1 MVSRGFLFIDVRVR
15 PGVAGKVAGI
25 FVGTEIEDVGTNLM
39 PLTDTAVRNAKPAAE
54 PYKLTDGGGMFLH
67 VHPNGSRYWR
77 MAYRI
82 AGKQKLFAIG
92 VYPDVSLADARQIR
106 EEAKKLVKG
115 GIDPVAERRR
125 AAKQNAD
132 DRANTFETIAREWHQ
147 TKRASWTASHAA
159 KILGSLEADIFPTL
173 GARSLIAISA
183 PELLEALRTIEKRG
197 ALEVAGRVLQRC
209 SAIFRYAIATGRGT
223 GNPAADL
230 RGALK
235 TPEKR
240 HYAALG
246 HTDLPEF
253 MQKLSAYDGDLQ
265 TRLALWLLAITFVR
279 TGELRAARWTE
290 FDLDGAEWRIPA
302 ERMKMREP
310 HIVPLSRQAVDT
322 LRKLEVISG
331 DGDYVFP
338 SRNGRGACIS
348 ENTVL
353 YALYRMGYHSRATGH
368 GFRATASTILNEMG
382 FQPDWIERQLAHA
395 ERNKVRAA
403 YNRAQYLSERRDMM
417 QVWADYLECAAS
429 GEKILPREF
438 RKLSAGRR

>member
-1 MVSRGFLFIDVRVR
+1 
-15 PGVAGKVAGI
+15 
-25 FVGTEIEDVGTNLM
+25 M
-39 PLTDTAVRNAKPAAE
+39 PLTDTAVRNAKPTAE
-54 PYKLTDGGGMFLH
+54 PYKLTDGGGMYLH

-92 VYPDVSLADARQIR
+92 VYPDVTLAEARKIRDDA
-106 EEAKKLVKG
+106 KTLVKQ
-115 GIDPVAERRR
+115 GIDPVTERKR

-132 DRANTFETIAREWHQ
+132 DRSNTFEVMAREWHQ

-159 KILGSLEADIFPTL
+159 KILGSLEADVFPTL
-173 GARSLIAISA
+173 GDRPLVEVTA
-183 PELLEALRTIEKRG
+183 PELLEVLRTIEKRG

-209 SAIFRYAIATGRGT
+209 SAVFRYAIATGRGT
-223 GNPAADL
+223 YNPSADL

-246 HTDLPEF
+246 HADLPEF
-253 MQKLSAYDGDLQ
+253 VRKVTEYDGDLQ
-265 TRLALWLLAITFVR
+265 TRLALRLLALTFVR

-290 FDLDGAEWRIPA
+290 FDLDGGEWRIPA
-302 ERMKMREP
+302 ERMKMRET
-310 HIVPLSRQAVDT
+310 HIVPLSRQAVDV
-322 LRKLEVISG
+322 LRRLEAING

-338 SRNGRGACIS
+338 SRNGRGAFIS

-403 YNRAQYLSERRDMM
+403 YNRAQYLVERREMM
-417 QVWADYLECAAS
+417 QVWADYLDSAATD
-429 GEKILPREF
+429 GFAAPTEF
-438 RKLSAGRR
+438 GRSRLRK

>member
-1 MVSRGFLFIDVRVR
+1 MVLRGFSYAGVRRR
-15 PGVAGKVAGI
+15 PAVAQKIAGI
-25 FVGTEIEDVGTNLM
+25 FVGTKTQDVGIVAM
-39 PLTDTAVRNAKPAAE
+39 PLTDIAVRNAKPTAE
-54 PYKLTDGGGMFLH
+54 PYKLTDGGGMYLH

-82 AGKQKLFAIG
+82 AGKQKVFAIG
-92 VYPDVSLADARQIR
+92 VYPAVTLAEARQIR
-106 EEAKKLVKG
+106 DDAKKLVKQ
-115 GIDPVAERRR
+115 GIDPVAERKR
-125 AAKQNAD
+125 AARQDAS
-132 DRANTFETIAREWHQ
+132 DRANTFEMIAREWHQ
-147 TKRASWTASHAA
+147 TKRAGWTAAHAT

-173 GARSLIAISA
+173 GDRPLTAVTA
-183 PELLEALRTIEKRG
+183 PDLLEALRVIETRG

-209 SAIFRYAIATGRGT
+209 SAVFRYAIATGRGT
-223 GNPAADL
+223 YNPAADL

-246 HTDLPEF
+246 HADLPDF
-253 MQKLSAYDGDLQ
+253 VQKLTGYDGDLQ
-265 TRLALWLLAITFVR
+265 TRLALRLLALTFVR
-279 TGELRAARWTE
+279 TGELRAAQWPE

-302 ERMKMREP
+302 ERMKMREG
-310 HIVPLSRQAVDT
+310 HIVPLSRQAVDV
-322 LRKLEVISG
+322 LRQLHALNG
-331 DGDYVFP
+331 DGLYVFP

-382 FQPDWIERQLAHA
+382 YPPDWIERQLAHA

-403 YNRAQYLSERRDMM
+403 YNRAQYLTERRTMM
-417 QVWADYLECAAS
+417 QVWADYLDCATTSDFVAP
-429 GEKILPREF
+429 GEY
-438 RKLSAGRR
+438 GRLRVKR